1 MFERYTEKT
10 RRVIFFSR
18 FEVSTLGG
26 HEIDTEHLLL
36 GLLQED
42 AGLLQQLVKPPFDAE
57 TIRLQIRE
65 AAQRGGERTST
76 SVDLPLSEDSK
87 RALAFAADEAERLR
101 HRHISSEHLLL
112 GILRQEGCRAAQVL
126 RQNGLTLDA
135 AREVCSKMP
144 LDISVGKEQITYLSS
159 FPREALQQALQ
170 RLGQEPRQPTPVAAS
185 ISSEKAVEIESLTKR
200 FEGVSG
206 PLDILQGI
214 DLTIYKGEIIAI
226 VGQSGSGKSTLLH
239 ILGTIDRPTSGT
251 VRFGDQNPFE
261 LSAEELAK
269 FRRRSIGFVFQFHN
283 LLPEFTALENV
294 LMPRLI
300 AGHRS
305 DERMGVELLELVG
318 LGNRLK
324 HRPGELSGG
333 EQQRVAIARALVNNP
348 LLILA
353 DEPTGALDNQT
364 GELVFQ
370 LFQKIQREKNLTSI
384 LATHNA
390 SIANRCNRLFRLE
403 NSRLHEISQH
413 YV

>member
-1 MFERYTEKT
+1 MFERYTEQA
-10 RRVIFFSR
+10 RRVIFFAR
-18 FEVSTLGG
+18 YEVSVRGG
-26 HEIDTEHLLL
+26 HEIGTEHLLL
-36 GLLQED
+36 GLLREYR
-42 AGLLQQLVKPPFDAE
+42 GLLRKLLKPPSSPE
-57 TIRLQIRE
+57 KIRDQICE
-65 AAQRGGERTST
+65 AIPIGEKVAT
-76 SVDLPLSEDSK
+76 SVDLPLNVECK
-87 RALAFAADEAERLR
+87 LILALAAEEADHLR
-101 HRHISSEHLLL
+101 HPHIGAEHLLL
-112 GILRQEGCRAAQVL
+112 GILRQENCRAAAVL
-126 RQNGLTLDA
+126 RENGLTPHEV
-135 AREVCSKMP
+135 RETSPHRPQETSPDHAYFHTLPEEVLRNLGP
-144 LDISVGKEQITYLSS
+144 YPIAVAQQTRQDI
-159 FPREALQQALQ
+159 
-170 RLGQEPRQPTPVAAS
+170 
-185 ISSEKAVEIESLTKR
+185 AVQVEGLTKTYP
-200 FEGVSG
+200 GVTE
-206 PLDILQGI
+206 PLQILQGI

-239 ILGTIDRPTSGT
+239 ILGTIDRPTSGS

-261 LSAEELAK
+261 LNAEELAK

-294 LMPRLI
+294 MMPKLI

-403 NSRLHEISQH
+403 NSRLHESSQH